1 MLAER
6 RIVFER
12 MPRNLSAPAV
22 AEPTSEDLL
31 STYLSMP
38 PQQRDR
44 RFVDTARAAEI
55 TGLTQRTIQMWIEFG
70 LILAVNV
77 GRKYKVDV
85 NSLKAYLFS
94 RVEV

>member
-1 MLAER
+1 
-6 RIVFER
+6 
-12 MPRNLSAPAV
+12 
-22 AEPTSEDLL
+22 
-31 STYLSMP
+31 MP
-38 PQQRDR
+38 PQQRDH

-85 NSLKAYLFS
+85 NSLRAYLFS